1 MTSNTSSGTS
11 SSTSSDD
18 FGDFGTAA
26 PGGHAVRPPTTSA
39 ERFFAAVRRWG
50 AVRGQERWIGG
61 VCGAIAAR
69 HGLNPLAVRV
79 GFIALALLGGVGI
92 ALYGVLWALL
102 PDVTGR
108 IEAQA
113 AQRGDVSAVL
123 VASVC
128 LVVIDL
134 LLGHGVLGL
143 SWVF

>member
-1 MTSNTSSGTS
+1 MTSNTSSSTSGTS
-11 SSTSSDD
+11 SDGFGTSTSD
-18 FGDFGTAA
+18 
-26 PGGHAVRPPTTSA
+26 GGGYAVQPPTTSA

-50 AVRGQERWIGG
+50 AVRGQERWVGG
-61 VCGAIAAR
+61 VAGAIAAR
-69 HGLNPLAVRV
+69 HGLKPLAVRV
-79 GFIALALLGGVGI
+79 GFIALALFGGVGI

-134 LLGHGVLGL
+134 LLGHGLLGL

>member
-1 MTSNTSSGTS
+1 MTSNTS
-11 SSTSSDD
+11 SSTSSD
-18 FGDFGTAA
+18 GFGTST
-26 PGGHAVRPPTTSA
+26 PGGGHAVQPPTTSA

-69 HGLNPLAVRV
+69 HGLNPLVVRIAV
-79 GFIALALLGGVGI
+79 IALALFGGVGI
-92 ALYGVLWALL
+92 ALYGLLWALL

-134 LLGHGVLGL
+134 LLGHGLLGL